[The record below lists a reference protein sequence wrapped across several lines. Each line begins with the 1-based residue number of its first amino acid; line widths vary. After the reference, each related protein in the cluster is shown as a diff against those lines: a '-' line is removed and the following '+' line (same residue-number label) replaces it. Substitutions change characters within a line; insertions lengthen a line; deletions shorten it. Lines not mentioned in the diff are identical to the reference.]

1 MQITLSPEE
10 AALLRRVLTNRLMDL
25 RMEISNTGRYSLR
38 KDLQKDEAVLKGMIA
53 RLSEAQPSVGT
64 DLKLA

>member
-1 MQITLSPEE
+1 MQLTLSSEE

-38 KDLQKDEAVLKGMIA
+38 KDLQRDEALLKGMIA
-53 RLSEAQPSVGT
+53 RLSEAQPGVGT
-64 DLKLA
+64 DLKVA

>member
-1 MQITLSPEE
+1 MQLTLSSEE

-38 KDLQKDEAVLKGMIA
+38 KDLQRDESLLKGMIA
-53 RLSEAQPSVGT
+53 RLSEAQPGVGT
-64 DLKLA
+64 DLKVA

>member
-1 MQITLSPEE
+1 MQLTLSPDE

-25 RMEISNTGRYSLR
+25 RMEISNTGKYSLR
-38 KDLQKDEAVLKGMIA
+38 KDLQRDEGLLKGMIA

-64 DLKLA
+64 DLKVA